1 MKKTNHPQISDL
13 SINKNKFLIFF
24 DGGDLGIRK
33 NVDNFKDFLKC
44 QKMFDDA
51 FYENSIDYKE
61 FNWSIKYSVPDSKQ
75 FAKLRKNG
83 KYEKKYPLKYNYHSY
98 TPLRYSFKT
107 KTLHV
112 ESLFFLLGE
121 PSFISFIADYCKS
134 IKKIEILMMTT
145 LEGKLADQFS
155 KDKTLDTP
163 VMEEYLQ
170 KFLKHKNFWCHFL
183 ELNKNQ
189 LDGLIELKKSLKSRK
204 IKIIFPDTSKE
215 EKVILKKKEL
225 I

>member
-1 MKKTNHPQISDL
+1 
-13 SINKNKFLIFF
+13 
-24 DGGDLGIRK
+24 
-33 NVDNFKDFLKC
+33 
-44 QKMFDDA
+44 MFDDA

-61 FNWSIKYSVPDSKQ
+61 FYWSIRYSVPDSKQ

-83 KYEKKYPLKYNYHSY
+83 KYEKTYPLKYNYHSY

-107 KTLHV
+107 KTLYV
-112 ESLFFLLGE
+112 ETFFFLLDE

-134 IKKIEILMMTT
+134 IKKIQILMETT
-145 LEGKLADQFS
+145 LEGKLASQFS

-189 LDGLIELKKSLKSRK
+189 LDGLTELKKSLKSRK

-215 EKVILKKKEL
+215 EKAILKKKGL